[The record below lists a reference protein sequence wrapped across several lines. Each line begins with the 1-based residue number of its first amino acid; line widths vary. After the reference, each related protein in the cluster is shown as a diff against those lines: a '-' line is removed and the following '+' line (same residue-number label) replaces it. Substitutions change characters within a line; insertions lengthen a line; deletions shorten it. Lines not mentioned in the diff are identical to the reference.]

1 MVHQT
6 AGGSHHDLRVL
17 PEGVDLRLHG
27 LPAIH
32 GHDGKAGDIFAQL
45 LQLLGDLQAELPG
58 GAQDDPLHIAF
69 FRLDALH
76 HRHTEGTGLT
86 GTGGGLGNDLLV
98 GQQLRDRFLLDLGH
112 LGKAHL
118 RYGLLHLLADGQ
130 FLVICYHALLPF
142 PF

>member
-86 GTGGGLGNDLLV
+86 GTGGGLGDYVPPFQHGGDAARLHR
-98 GQQLRDRFLLDLGH
+98 G
-112 LGKAHL
+112 
-118 RYGLLHLLADGQ
+118 GLYNIALH
-130 FLVICYHALLPF
+130 
-142 PF
+142 